1 MTWRPKTT
9 NDINRSAFEEILNSK
24 VMFLGIFLKK
34 RKFTSKHKNHSTDG
48 KNKDSLKIGDL
59 KKQNSKNP
67 TEKSEDDDPDIFRQN
82 NLVTFIPNDKRA
94 NTVENKTPNNE
105 AVWINRENQWSDPKN
120 ITENPDINNENEAK
134 ESIHPSKTEGKYSKL
149 Y

>member
-34 RKFTSKHKNHSTDG
+34 RKFTSKNKNHSIDS

-59 KKQNSKNP
+59 KKQNSKIP

-82 NLVTFIPNDKRA
+82 NLATFIPNDKRA

-105 AVWINRENQWSDPKN
+105 AV
-120 ITENPDINNENEAK
+120 
-134 ESIHPSKTEGKYSKL
+134 
-149 Y
+149 